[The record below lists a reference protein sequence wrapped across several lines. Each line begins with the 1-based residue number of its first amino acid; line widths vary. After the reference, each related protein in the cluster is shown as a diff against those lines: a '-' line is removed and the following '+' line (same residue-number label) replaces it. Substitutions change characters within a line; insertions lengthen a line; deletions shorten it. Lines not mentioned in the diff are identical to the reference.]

1 MAEAGYPEELRY
13 HPEHAWV
20 DLDGDVA
27 TVGITWFAQDALG
40 EVVFFDP
47 PALGASVL
55 AGQSC
60 AELESLKAVS
70 DVIAPIGGEVV
81 EVNAALEADAGII
94 NEDPYGAGWLLKVR
108 VNDRAETAALLD
120 AAGYAATLG

>member
-13 HPEHAWV
+13 HPEHAWA